1 MPNRVLS
8 ESVKRSEQIDQ
19 LSWFDEVVFYRAL
32 LTADDY
38 GCLDGRPKLLKSDLF
53 PTRDDVTRKSIED
66 SLAKLTSTDLLRAY
80 EVSGKPYMLFPT
92 WEKHQRIRRR
102 KQKYPWPCGR
112 ENDVCPYGA
121 AECRKTAATC
131 CQSAADC
138 GQVADS
144 CRTSAANCPP
154 ESESESE
161 SESNPNPTSNP
172 KAHARDGGEPG
183 LDAPELQENPFGFGD
198 ASGERPDF
206 GTIEAYASSNLCSLS
221 PGNMQELASFKDD
234 FPDEVIRLA
243 IDQACGCN
251 APSWNYVRKV
261 LNNWIG
267 KGIKTAADAKTDIAR
282 GKQQAKPDENKR
294 VYRWVEE

>member
-1 MPNRVLS
+1 MPNRILS

-53 PTRDDVTRKSIED
+53 PTRDDVTRKSIEE

-92 WEKHQRIRRR
+92 WEKHQRIRRK

-121 AECRKTAATC
+121 AECNKTAATC
-131 CQSAADC
+131 CKSAADC
-138 GQVADS
+138 GQVADN
-144 CRTSAANCPP
+144 CRTSAVNCPP
-154 ESESESE
+154 ESE

-172 KAHARDGGEPG
+172 KAHARDGGDSG
-183 LDAPELQENPFGFGD
+183 HDAHELQENPYGFSD

-206 GTIEAYASSNLCSLS
+206 GTIEAYASSNLRTLT

-234 FPDEVIRLA
+234 FPDEVLFLA
-243 IDQACGCN
+243 IDQACGAN

-261 LNNWIG
+261 LNNWID
-267 KGIKTAADAKTDIAR
+267 KGIKTAADAKADIAR
-282 GKQQAKPDENKR
+282 GKQQAKPNENKR

>member
-131 CQSAADC
+131 CQSAAD
-138 GQVADS
+138 
-144 CRTSAANCPP
+144 
-154 ESESESE
+154 
-161 SESNPNPTSNP
+161 
-172 KAHARDGGEPG
+172 
-183 LDAPELQENPFGFGD
+183 
-198 ASGERPDF
+198 
-206 GTIEAYASSNLCSLS
+206 
-221 PGNMQELASFKDD
+221 
-234 FPDEVIRLA
+234 
-243 IDQACGCN
+243 
-251 APSWNYVRKV
+251 
-261 LNNWIG
+261 
-267 KGIKTAADAKTDIAR
+267 
-282 GKQQAKPDENKR
+282 
-294 VYRWVEE
+294 

>member
-53 PTRDDVTRKSIED
+53 PTRDDVTRKSIEE

-92 WEKHQRIRRR
+92 WEKHQRIRRK

-121 AECRKTAATC
+121 AECCKTAATC

-144 CRTSAANCPP
+144 CRTSAVNCPP
-154 ESESESE
+154 ESESE

-172 KAHARDGGEPG
+172 KAHARDGGDPVI
-183 LDAPELQENPFGFGD
+183 DAPELHENPYGFSD

-206 GTIEAYASSNLCSLS
+206 GTIEAYASSNLRNLS
-221 PGNMQELASFKDD
+221 PGQMQELVSFKDD
-234 FPDEVIRLA
+234 FPDDVLFMA

-261 LNNWIG
+261 LNNWLD
-267 KGIKTAADAKTDIAR
+267 KGVKTAADAKADIAL
-282 GKQQAKPDENKR
+282 GKQQAKPNENKR

>member
-1 MPNRVLS
+1 MPNRILS

-121 AECRKTAATC
+121 AECNKTAATC

-154 ESESESE
+154 ESESK

-172 KAHARDGGEPG
+172 KAHARDGGDSG
-183 LDAPELQENPFGFGD
+183 LDSHELHENPYGFSD

-206 GTIEAYASSNLCSLS
+206 GTIEAYASSNLRNLS
-221 PGNMQELASFKDD
+221 PGQMQELVSFKDD
-234 FPDEVIRLA
+234 FPDEVLFMA

-261 LNNWIG
+261 LNNWLD
-267 KGIKTAADAKTDIAR
+267 KGVKTAADAKADIAL
-282 GKQQAKPDENKR
+282 GKQQAKPNENKR

>member
-8 ESVKRSEQIDQ
+8 DSGKRSEQIDQ

-53 PTRDDVTRKSIED
+53 PTRDDVTRKSIEE

-92 WEKHQRIRRR
+92 WEKHQRIRRK

-161 SESNPNPTSNP
+161 SNPNPTSNP
-172 KAHARDGGEPG
+172 KAHARDGGDSV
-183 LDAPELQENPFGFGD
+183 LDAPELHENPYGFSD
-198 ASGERPDF
+198 NTGERPDF
-206 GTIEAYASSNLCSLS
+206 GTIEAYASSNLRSLS
-221 PGNMQELASFKDD
+221 LGNMQELVSFKDD

-243 IDQACGCN
+243 IDQACGAN
-251 APSWNYVRKV
+251 APVWNYVRKV
-261 LNNWIG
+261 LNNWLD
-267 KGIKTAADAKTDIAR
+267 KGIKTAADAKADIAR
-282 GKQQAKPDENKR
+282 GKQQENPPEMEREIKWAR
-294 VYRWVEE
+294 

>member
-92 WEKHQRIRRR
+92 WEKHQRIRRK

-112 ENDVCPYGA
+112 ENDVCPYGIT
-121 AECRKTAATC
+121 ECRKTAATC

-138 GQVADS
+138 GQVADK
-144 CRTSAANCPP
+144 CRTSAVNCPP

-161 SESNPNPTSNP
+161 SESNPNPTPNP
-172 KAHARDGGEPG
+172 YADARDG
-183 LDAPELQENPFGFGD
+183 DD
-198 ASGERPDF
+198 RPDF
-206 GTIEAYASSNLCSLS
+206 GTVEAYASSNLRNLS
-221 PGNMQELASFKDD
+221 PGNMQQLVSFREDL
-234 FPDEVIRLA
+234 PDEVIRLA
-243 IDQACGCN
+243 IDQACGNN

-261 LNNWIG
+261 LNSWLD
-267 KGIKTAADAKTDIAR
+267 KGIKTEADAKAEIAR
-282 GKQQAKPDENKR
+282 GKPKEEKPGGEREYK
-294 VYRWVEE
+294 WLT

>member
-53 PTRDDVTRKSIED
+53 PTRDDVTRKSIEE

-92 WEKHQRIRRR
+92 WEKHQRIRRK

-121 AECRKTAATC
+121 AECCKTAATC

-161 SESNPNPTSNP
+161 SNPNPTSNP
-172 KAHARDGGEPG
+172 KAHARDGGDSG
-183 LDAPELQENPFGFGD
+183 LEAPELQENPYGFSD
-198 ASGERPDF
+198 ASGERPNF
-206 GTIEAYASSNLCSLS
+206 GTIEAYASSNLRNLS
-221 PGNMQELASFKDD
+221 PGQMQELVSFKDD
-234 FPDEVIRLA
+234 FPDEVLFMA

-261 LNNWIG
+261 LNNWLD
-267 KGIKTAADAKTDIAR
+267 KGVKTAADAKADIAL
-282 GKQQAKPDENKR
+282 GKQQAKPNENKR

>member
-92 WEKHQRIRRR
+92 WEKHQRIRRK

-121 AECRKTAATC
+121 AECCKTAATC
-131 CQSAADC
+131 CKSAADC

-154 ESESESE
+154 ESEYE

-172 KAHARDGGEPG
+172 KAHARDGGDPV
-183 LDAPELQENPFGFGD
+183 LDAPELQENPYGFSD

-206 GTIEAYASSNLCSLS
+206 GTIEAYASSNLRTFT
-221 PGNMQELASFKDD
+221 PGNMQELVSFKDD
-234 FPDEVIRLA
+234 FPDEVLFLA
-243 IDQACGCN
+243 IDQACGAN
-251 APSWNYVRKV
+251 APAWNYVRKV
-261 LNNWIG
+261 LNNWLD
-267 KGIKTAADAKTDIAR
+267 KGVKTAADAKADIAL
-282 GKQQAKPDENKR
+282 GKQQAKPNENKR

>member
-53 PTRDDVTRKSIED
+53 PTRDDVTRKSIEE

-92 WEKHQRIRRR
+92 WEKHQRIRRK

-161 SESNPNPTSNP
+161 SNPNPTSNP
-172 KAHARDGGEPG
+172 KAHARDGGDSG
-183 LDAPELQENPFGFGD
+183 LDAPELLENPYGFSD

-206 GTIEAYASSNLCSLS
+206 GTIEAYASSNLRNLS
-221 PGNMQELASFKDD
+221 PGQMQELVSFKDD
-234 FPDEVIRLA
+234 FPDEVLFMA

-261 LNNWIG
+261 LNNWLD
-267 KGIKTAADAKTDIAR
+267 KGVKTAADAKADIAL
-282 GKQQAKPDENKR
+282 GKQQAKPNENKR

>member
-92 WEKHQRIRRR
+92 WEKHQRIRRK

-112 ENDVCPYGA
+112 ENDVCPYGIT
-121 AECRKTAATC
+121 ECRKTAATC

-138 GQVADS
+138 GQVADK
-144 CRTSAANCPP
+144 CRTSAVNCPP
-154 ESESESE
+154 ESESESNP
-161 SESNPNPTSNP
+161 NPNPTSNP
-172 KAHARDGGEPG
+172 KARARDGGDPVI
-183 LDAPELQENPFGFGD
+183 DAPESQENPFGFGD
-198 ASGERPDF
+198 ATGERPDF
-206 GTIEAYASSNLCSLS
+206 GTIEAYASSYLRNLS
-221 PGNMQELASFKDD
+221 PGQMQELVSFKDD
-234 FPDEVIRLA
+234 FPDEVLFMA

-261 LNNWIG
+261 LNNWLD
-267 KGIKTAADAKTDIAR
+267 KGIKTAADAKADIAL
-282 GKQQAKPDENKR
+282 GKQQAKPNENKR

>member
-92 WEKHQRIRRR
+92 WEKHQRIRRK

-121 AECRKTAATC
+121 AECCKTAATC

-161 SESNPNPTSNP
+161 SNPNPTSNP
-172 KAHARDGGEPG
+172 KAHARDGGDSG
-183 LDAPELQENPFGFGD
+183 HDAHELHENPYGFSD

-206 GTIEAYASSNLCSLS
+206 GTIEAYASSNLRTFT
-221 PGNMQELASFKDD
+221 PGNMQELVSFKDD
-234 FPDEVIRLA
+234 FPDEVLFLA
-243 IDQACGCN
+243 IDQACGAN
-251 APSWNYVRKV
+251 APAWNYVRKV
-261 LNNWIG
+261 LNNWLD
-267 KGIKTAADAKTDIAR
+267 KGVKTAADAKADIAR
-282 GKQQAKPDENKR
+282 GKQQANPPEMEREIKWAR
-294 VYRWVEE
+294 

>member
-53 PTRDDVTRKSIED
+53 PTRDDVTRKSIEE

-92 WEKHQRIRRR
+92 WEKHQRIRRK

-121 AECRKTAATC
+121 AECCKTAATC

-161 SESNPNPTSNP
+161 SNPNPTSNP
-172 KAHARDGGEPG
+172 KAHARDGGDSV
-183 LDAPELQENPFGFGD
+183 LDAPELHENPYGFSD

-206 GTIEAYASSNLCSLS
+206 GTIEAYASSNLRNLS
-221 PGNMQELASFKDD
+221 PGQMQELVSFKDD
-234 FPDEVIRLA
+234 FPDEVLFMA

-261 LNNWIG
+261 LNNWLD
-267 KGIKTAADAKTDIAR
+267 KGVKTAADAKADIAL
-282 GKQQAKPDENKR
+282 GKQQAKPNENKR

>member
-1 MPNRVLS
+1 MPNRILS

-66 SLAKLTSTDLLRAY
+66 SLAKLTSTDLLRSY

-112 ENDVCPYGA
+112 ENDVCPYGIT
-121 AECRKTAATC
+121 ECRKTAATC

-138 GQVADS
+138 GQVAYK
-144 CRTSAANCPP
+144 CRTSAVNCPP
-154 ESESESE
+154 ESESE
-161 SESNPNPTSNP
+161 SESNPNPTPNP
-172 KAHARDGGEPG
+172 YACARD
-183 LDAPELQENPFGFGD
+183 D
-198 ASGERPDF
+198 GERPDF
-206 GTIEAYASSNLCSLS
+206 GTIEAYASSNLRTFT
-221 PGNMQELASFKDD
+221 PGNMQELVSFKDD
-234 FPDEVIRLA
+234 LPDDVIRLA

-261 LNNWIG
+261 LNNWID
-267 KGIKTAADAKTDIAR
+267 KGVKTAADAKADIAR
-282 GKQQAKPDENKR
+282 GKQQANPPEREREIKWAR
-294 VYRWVEE
+294 

>member
-92 WEKHQRIRRR
+92 WEKHQRIRRK

-121 AECRKTAATC
+121 AECCKTAATC

-144 CRTSAANCPP
+144 CRTSAVNCPP
-154 ESESESE
+154 ESESE

-172 KAHARDGGEPG
+172 KAHARDGGDSG
-183 LDAPELQENPFGFGD
+183 LDAPELLENPYGFSD

-206 GTIEAYASSNLCSLS
+206 GTIEAYASSNLRTFT
-221 PGNMQELASFKDD
+221 PGNMQELVSFKDD
-234 FPDEVIRLA
+234 FPDEVLFLA

-261 LNNWIG
+261 LNNWID
-267 KGIKTAADAKTDIAR
+267 KGIKTAADAKADIAR
-282 GKQQAKPDENKR
+282 GKQQAQPNENKR

>member
-1 MPNRVLS
+1 MPNRILS
-8 ESVKRSEQIDQ
+8 ESVKRSDQIDQ

-92 WEKHQRIRRR
+92 WEMHQRIRRR

-112 ENDVCPYGA
+112 VNDVCPYGA
-121 AECRKTAATC
+121 AECNKTAATC

-138 GQVADS
+138 GQVADK

-154 ESESESE
+154 ESESE

-172 KAHARDGGEPG
+172 KAHARDGGDSV
-183 LDAPELQENPFGFGD
+183 LDAPELRENPYGFSD
-198 ASGERPDF
+198 NTGERPDF
-206 GTIEAYASSNLCSLS
+206 GTIEAYASSNLRNLS
-221 PGNMQELASFKDD
+221 PGQMQELVSFKDD
-234 FPDEVIRLA
+234 FPDEVLFMA

-261 LNNWIG
+261 LNNWLD
-267 KGIKTAADAKTDIAR
+267 KGVKTAADAKADIAL
-282 GKQQAKPDENKR
+282 GKQQAKPNENKR

>member
-1 MPNRVLS
+1 MPNRILS

-131 CQSAADC
+131 CKSAADC

-144 CRTSAANCPP
+144 WRTSAANCPP
-154 ESESESE
+154 ESE

-172 KAHARDGGEPG
+172 KAHARDGGDSG
-183 LDAPELQENPFGFGD
+183 LDAPELQENPFGFSD

-206 GTIEAYASSNLCSLS
+206 GTIEAYASSNLRSFS

-261 LNNWIG
+261 LNNWLD
-267 KGIKTAADAKTDIAR
+267 KGVKTAADAKADIAR
-282 GKQQAKPDENKR
+282 GKQQAANPPER
-294 VYRWVEE
+294 EREYTWAR

>member
-53 PTRDDVTRKSIED
+53 PTRDDVTRKAIED

-92 WEKHQRIRRR
+92 WEKHQRIRRK

-112 ENDVCPYGA
+112 ENDVCPYGIT
-121 AECRKTAATC
+121 ECRKTAATC

-138 GQVADS
+138 GQVADK
-144 CRTSAANCPP
+144 CRTSAVNCPP
-154 ESESESE
+154 ESESESNP
-161 SESNPNPTSNP
+161 NPNPTPNP
-172 KAHARDGGEPG
+172 YADTRDG
-183 LDAPELQENPFGFGD
+183 D
-198 ASGERPDF
+198 ERPDF
-206 GTIEAYASSNLCSLS
+206 GTVEAYASSNLRNLS
-221 PGNMQELASFKDD
+221 PGNMQQLVSFREDL
-234 FPDEVIRLA
+234 PDEVIRLA
-243 IDQACGCN
+243 IDQACGSN
-251 APSWNYVRKV
+251 APRWNYVRKV
-261 LNNWIG
+261 LNNWLENG
-267 KGIKTAADAKTDIAR
+267 VKTEADAKAEIAR
-282 GKQQAKPDENKR
+282 GKPKEENHGR
-294 VYRWVEE
+294 EREYNWAR

>member
-1 MPNRVLS
+1 MPNRILS

-53 PTRDDVTRKSIED
+53 PTRDDVTRKSIEE

-92 WEKHQRIRRR
+92 WEKHQRIRRK

-121 AECRKTAATC
+121 AECNKTAATC

-138 GQVADS
+138 GQGADS

-154 ESESESE
+154 ESESES
-161 SESNPNPTSNP
+161 NPNPTSNP
-172 KAHARDGGEPG
+172 KARARDGGDSG
-183 LDAPELQENPFGFGD
+183 LDAPELHENPFGFSD
-198 ASGERPDF
+198 DSGERPDF
-206 GTIEAYASSNLCSLS
+206 GTIEAYASSNLRTFT

-234 FPDEVIRLA
+234 FPDEVLFLA
-243 IDQACGCN
+243 IDQACGAN
-251 APSWNYVRKV
+251 APAWNYVRKV
-261 LNNWIG
+261 LNNWLD
-267 KGIKTAADAKTDIAR
+267 KGIKTAADAKADIAR
-282 GKQQAKPDENKR
+282 GKQQAKAPESEREYKWAR
-294 VYRWVEE
+294 

>member
-53 PTRDDVTRKSIED
+53 PTRDDVTRKSIEE

-92 WEKHQRIRRR
+92 WEKHQRIRRK

-121 AECRKTAATC
+121 AECCKTAATC

-138 GQVADS
+138 GQVADK
-144 CRTSAANCPP
+144 CRTSAVNCPP
-154 ESESESE
+154 ESESE

-172 KAHARDGGEPG
+172 KARARDGGDSV
-183 LDAPELQENPFGFGD
+183 LDAPELHENPYGFSD

-206 GTIEAYASSNLCSLS
+206 GTIEAYASSNLRNLS
-221 PGNMQELASFKDD
+221 PGQMQELVSFKDD
-234 FPDEVIRLA
+234 FPDEVLFMA

-261 LNNWIG
+261 LNNWLD
-267 KGIKTAADAKTDIAR
+267 KGVKTAADAKADIAL
-282 GKQQAKPDENKR
+282 GKQQAKPNENKR

>member
-53 PTRDDVTRKSIED
+53 PTRDDVTRKAIED
-66 SLAKLTSTDLLRAY
+66 SLAKLTSTDLLRSY

-92 WEKHQRIRRR
+92 WEKHQRIRRK

-112 ENDVCPYGA
+112 ENDVCPYGIT
-121 AECRKTAATC
+121 ECRKTAATC

-138 GQVADS
+138 RQVADK
-144 CRTSAANCPP
+144 CRTSAVNCPP

-161 SESNPNPTSNP
+161 SESIRESKGRKRAAFTPPTLEEITEFCTANAISI
-172 KAHARDGGEPG
+172 
-183 LDAPELQENPFGFGD
+183 DA
-198 ASGERPDF
+198 ERFFD
-206 GTIEAYASSNLCSLS
+206 YYSSNGWMVGKNKMRDWQAAVRSWS
-221 PGNMQELASFKDD
+221 KRDQSF
-234 FPDEVIRLA
+234 
-243 IDQACGCN
+243 
-251 APSWNYVRKV
+251 
-261 LNNWIG
+261 G
-267 KGIKTAADAKTDIAR
+267 KPKKEKPERHVSFDI
-282 GKQQAKPDENKR
+282 
-294 VYRWVEE
+294 EEFESRMFKILD

>member
-92 WEKHQRIRRR
+92 WEKHQRIRRK

-138 GQVADS
+138 GQVAGS
-144 CRTSAANCPP
+144 CRTSAVNCPP
-154 ESESESE
+154 ESESE

-172 KAHARDGGEPG
+172 KARARDGGDSV
-183 LDAPELQENPFGFGD
+183 LDAPELHENPYGFSD

-206 GTIEAYASSNLCSLS
+206 GTIEAYASSNLRNLS
-221 PGNMQELASFKDD
+221 PGQMQELVSFKDD
-234 FPDEVIRLA
+234 FPDEVLFMA

-261 LNNWIG
+261 LNNWLD
-267 KGIKTAADAKTDIAR
+267 KGVKTAADAKADIAL
-282 GKQQAKPDENKR
+282 GKQQAKPNENKR

>member
-53 PTRDDVTRKSIED
+53 PTRDDVTRKAIED

-92 WEKHQRIRRR
+92 WEKHQRIRRK

-112 ENDVCPYGA
+112 ENDVCPYGIT
-121 AECRKTAATC
+121 ECRKTAATC

-138 GQVADS
+138 GQVADK
-144 CRTSAANCPP
+144 CRTSAVNCPP
-154 ESESESE
+154 ESESE
-161 SESNPNPTSNP
+161 SESNPNPTPNP
-172 KAHARDGGEPG
+172 YADTRDG
-183 LDAPELQENPFGFGD
+183 DD
-198 ASGERPDF
+198 RPDF
-206 GTIEAYASSNLCSLS
+206 GTVEAYASSNLRNLS
-221 PGNMQELASFKDD
+221 PGNMQQLVSFREDL
-234 FPDEVIRLA
+234 PDEVIRLA
-243 IDQACGCN
+243 IDQACGNN

-261 LNNWIG
+261 LNSWLD
-267 KGIKTAADAKTDIAR
+267 KGIKTEADAKAEIAR
-282 GKQQAKPDENKR
+282 GKPKEEKPEREREYKWAR
-294 VYRWVEE
+294 

>member
-19 LSWFDEVVFYRAL
+19 LSWFVEVVFYRAL

-38 GCLDGRPKLLKSDLF
+38 GCIDGRPKLLKSDLF
-53 PTRDDVTRKSIED
+53 PTRDDVTRKAIED

-92 WEKHQRIRRR
+92 WEKHQRIRRK

-161 SESNPNPTSNP
+161 SESNPNPTPNP
-172 KAHARDGGEPG
+172 YADARYG
-183 LDAPELQENPFGFGD
+183 
-198 ASGERPDF
+198 GERPDF
-206 GTIEAYASSNLCSLS
+206 GTLEAYASSNLRNLS
-221 PGNMQELASFKDD
+221 PRNMQELVSFREDL
-234 FPDEVIRLA
+234 PDEVILLA

-261 LNNWIG
+261 LNNWLE
-267 KGIKTAADAKTDIAR
+267 KGVKTEADAKAEIAR
-282 GKQQAKPDENKR
+282 GKPKANPPEREREIKWAR
-294 VYRWVEE
+294 

>member
-92 WEKHQRIRRR
+92 WEKHQRIRRK

-112 ENDVCPYGA
+112 ENDVCPYGVA
-121 AECRKTAATC
+121 DCNKTAATC
-131 CQSAADC
+131 CKSAADC

-144 CRTSAANCPP
+144 CRTSAVNCPP
-154 ESESESE
+154 ESESE

-172 KAHARDGGEPG
+172 KARARDGGDSG
-183 LDAPELQENPFGFGD
+183 LDAPELQENPFGFSD

-206 GTIEAYASSNLCSLS
+206 GTIEAYASSNLRSLS
-221 PGNMQELASFKDD
+221 PGNMQELVSFKDD
-234 FPDEVIRLA
+234 FPDEVIRIA

-251 APSWNYVRKV
+251 SPSWNYVRRV
-261 LNNWIG
+261 LNNWLD
-267 KGIKTAADAKTDIAR
+267 KGIKTAADAKADIAL
-282 GKQQAKPDENKR
+282 GKQQAKPNENKR

>member
-53 PTRDDVTRKSIED
+53 PTRDDVTRKSIEE

-92 WEKHQRIRRR
+92 WEKHQRIRRK

-121 AECRKTAATC
+121 AECRKTAVSC

-138 GQVADS
+138 GQVADK
-144 CRTSAANCPP
+144 CRTNAVNCPP
-154 ESESESE
+154 ESE

-172 KAHARDGGEPG
+172 KAHARDGG
-183 LDAPELQENPFGFGD
+183 DSVIDSPELHENPYGFGD

-206 GTIEAYASSNLCSLS
+206 GTIEAYASSNLRTFT

-234 FPDEVIRLA
+234 FPDEVLFLA
-243 IDQACGCN
+243 IDQACGAN
-251 APSWNYVRKV
+251 APAWNYVRKV
-261 LNNWIG
+261 LNNWLD
-267 KGIKTAADAKTDIAR
+267 KGVKTAADAKADIAR
-282 GKQQAKPDENKR
+282 GKQQANQPEREREIKWAR
-294 VYRWVEE
+294 

>member
-92 WEKHQRIRRR
+92 WEKHQRIRRK

-144 CRTSAANCPP
+144 CRTNAVNCPP
-154 ESESESE
+154 ESESNPNP
-161 SESNPNPTSNP
+161 NPNPTSNP
-172 KAHARDGGEPG
+172 KARARDGGEPG
-183 LDAPELQENPFGFGD
+183 LDAPELQENPYGFSD

-206 GTIEAYASSNLCSLS
+206 GTIEVYASSNLRTFT
-221 PGNMQELASFKDD
+221 PGNMQELVSFKDD
-234 FPDEVIRLA
+234 FPDEVLFLA
-243 IDQACGCN
+243 IDQACGAN
-251 APSWNYVRKV
+251 APAWNYVRKV
-261 LNNWIG
+261 LNNWLD
-267 KGIKTAADAKTDIAR
+267 KGIKTAADAKADIAR
-282 GKQQAKPDENKR
+282 GKQQAKPPEMEREIKWAR
-294 VYRWVEE
+294 

>member
-92 WEKHQRIRRR
+92 WEKHQRIRRK

-112 ENDVCPYGA
+112 ENDVCPYGVA
-121 AECRKTAATC
+121 DCNKTAATC
-131 CQSAADC
+131 CKSAADC

-144 CRTSAANCPP
+144 CRTSAVNCPP
-154 ESESESE
+154 ESESE

-172 KAHARDGGEPG
+172 KARARDGGDSG
-183 LDAPELQENPFGFGD
+183 LDAPELQENPFGFSD

-206 GTIEAYASSNLCSLS
+206 GTIEAYASSYLRNLS
-221 PGNMQELASFKDD
+221 PGQMQELVSFKDD
-234 FPDEVIRLA
+234 FPDEVLFMA

-261 LNNWIG
+261 LNNWLD
-267 KGIKTAADAKTDIAR
+267 KGIKTAADAKADIAR
-282 GKQQAKPDENKR
+282 GKQNAKPPEMEREIKWAR
-294 VYRWVEE
+294 

>member
-53 PTRDDVTRKSIED
+53 PTRDDVTRKSIEE

-154 ESESESE
+154 ESESNP
-161 SESNPNPTSNP
+161 NPNPTSNP
-172 KAHARDGGEPG
+172 KARARDGGEPV
-183 LDAPELQENPFGFGD
+183 LDAPELHENPYGFSD

-206 GTIEAYASSNLCSLS
+206 GTIEAYASSNLRTFT
-221 PGNMQELASFKDD
+221 PGSMQERESVKDD
-234 FPDEVIRLA
+234 FPDEVLFLA
-243 IDQACGCN
+243 IDQACGAN
-251 APSWNYVRKV
+251 APAWNYVRKV
-261 LNNWIG
+261 LNNWLD
-267 KGIKTAADAKTDIAR
+267 KGVKTAADAKADIAR
-282 GKQQAKPDENKR
+282 GKQQANPPEREREIKWAR
-294 VYRWVEE
+294 

>member
-53 PTRDDVTRKSIED
+53 PTRDDVTRKSIEG

-92 WEKHQRIRRR
+92 WEKHQRIRRK

-112 ENDVCPYGA
+112 ENDVCPYGV
-121 AECRKTAATC
+121 AECHKTAATC

-144 CRTSAANCPP
+144 CRTNAVNCQP
-154 ESESESE
+154 ESESE

-172 KAHARDGGEPG
+172 KAHARDGGDSV
-183 LDAPELQENPFGFGD
+183 LDAPELHENPYGFSD
-198 ASGERPDF
+198 NTGERPDF
-206 GTIEAYASSNLCSLS
+206 GTIEAYASSNLRTFT
-221 PGNMQELASFKDD
+221 PGNMQELVSFKDD

-243 IDQACGCN
+243 IDQACGAN
-251 APSWNYVRKV
+251 APAWNYVRKV
-261 LNNWIG
+261 LNNWLD
-267 KGIKTAADAKTDIAR
+267 KGVKTAADAKADIAR
-282 GKQQAKPDENKR
+282 GKQQSNPPEMEREIKWAR
-294 VYRWVEE
+294 

>member
-53 PTRDDVTRKSIED
+53 PTRDDVTRKSIEE

-92 WEKHQRIRRR
+92 WEKHQRIRRK

-121 AECRKTAATC
+121 AECCKTAATC

-161 SESNPNPTSNP
+161 SNPNPTSNP
-172 KAHARDGGEPG
+172 KAHARDGGDSG
-183 LDAPELQENPFGFGD
+183 HDAHELQENPYGFSD

-206 GTIEAYASSNLCSLS
+206 GTIEAYASSNLRTLT

-234 FPDEVIRLA
+234 FPDEVLFLA
-243 IDQACGCN
+243 IDQACGAN

-261 LNNWIG
+261 LNNWHDT
-267 KGIKTAADAKTDIAR
+267 GIKTAADAKADIAR
-282 GKQQAKPDENKR
+282 GKQQAKPNENKR

>member
-53 PTRDDVTRKSIED
+53 PTRDDVTRKSIEE

-131 CQSAADC
+131 CKSAADC
-138 GQVADS
+138 GQVADK
-144 CRTSAANCPP
+144 CRTSAANCPR
-154 ESESESE
+154 ESESNPNP
-161 SESNPNPTSNP
+161 NPNPTSNP
-172 KAHARDGGEPG
+172 KARARDCGDSG
-183 LDAPELQENPFGFGD
+183 LDAPELHENPYGFSD

-206 GTIEAYASSNLCSLS
+206 GTIEAYASSNLRSLS
-221 PGNMQELASFKDD
+221 LGNMQELESFKDD
-234 FPDEVIRLA
+234 FPDEVLFLA
-243 IDQACGCN
+243 IDQACGAN

-261 LNNWIG
+261 LNNWLD
-267 KGIKTAADAKTDIAR
+267 KGVKTAADAKADIAR
-282 GKQQAKPDENKR
+282 GKQQAKPNENKR

>member
-92 WEKHQRIRRR
+92 WEKHQRIRRK

-112 ENDVCPYGA
+112 ENDVCPYGIT
-121 AECRKTAATC
+121 ECRKTAATC

-138 GQVADS
+138 GQVADK
-144 CRTSAANCPP
+144 CRTSAVNCPP
-154 ESESESE
+154 ESESE
-161 SESNPNPTSNP
+161 SESNPNPTPNP
-172 KAHARDGGEPG
+172 YACARD
-183 LDAPELQENPFGFGD
+183 D
-198 ASGERPDF
+198 GERPDF
-206 GTIEAYASSNLCSLS
+206 GTLEAYASSNLRNLS
-221 PGNMQELASFKDD
+221 PGNMQQRVSFREDL
-234 FPDEVIRLA
+234 PDEVIRLA
-243 IDQACGCN
+243 IDQACGSN

-261 LNNWIG
+261 LNNWLD
-267 KGIKTAADAKTDIAR
+267 KGVKTAADAKADIAR
-282 GKQQAKPDENKR
+282 GKQQANPHESER
-294 VYRWVEE
+294 EYRWAR

>member
-92 WEKHQRIRRR
+92 WEKHQRIRRK

-161 SESNPNPTSNP
+161 SNPNPTSNP
-172 KAHARDGGEPG
+172 KAHARDGGDSV
-183 LDAPELQENPFGFGD
+183 LDAHELQENPYGFSD

-206 GTIEAYASSNLCSLS
+206 GTIEAYASSNLRTLT

-234 FPDEVIRLA
+234 FPDEVLFMA
-243 IDQACGCN
+243 IDQACGAN

-261 LNNWIG
+261 LNNWLD
-267 KGIKTAADAKTDIAR
+267 KGIKTAADAKADIAL
-282 GKQQAKPDENKR
+282 GKQQAKPNENKR

>member
-1 MPNRVLS
+1 MPNRILS

-53 PTRDDVTRKSIED
+53 PTRDDVTRKSIEE

-92 WEKHQRIRRR
+92 WEKHQRIRRK

-161 SESNPNPTSNP
+161 SNPNPTSNP
-172 KAHARDGGEPG
+172 KAHARDGGDSG
-183 LDAPELQENPFGFGD
+183 HDAHELQENPYGFSD

-206 GTIEAYASSNLCSLS
+206 GTIEAYASSNLRTLT

-234 FPDEVIRLA
+234 FPDEVLFLA
-243 IDQACGCN
+243 IDQACGAN

-261 LNNWIG
+261 LNNWLD
-267 KGIKTAADAKTDIAR
+267 KGIKTAADAKADIAR
-282 GKQQAKPDENKR
+282 GKQQAKPNENKR

>member
-1 MPNRVLS
+1 MPNRILS

-53 PTRDDVTRKSIED
+53 PTRDDVTRKSIEE

-121 AECRKTAATC
+121 AECNKTAATC

-144 CRTSAANCPP
+144 CRTSAVNCPP
-154 ESESESE
+154 ESE

-172 KAHARDGGEPG
+172 KARARDGGDSG
-183 LDAPELQENPFGFGD
+183 LDAPELQENPFGFSD

-206 GTIEAYASSNLCSLS
+206 GTIEAYASSNLRSFS
-221 PGNMQELASFKDD
+221 PGNMQELVSFKDD
-234 FPDEVIRLA
+234 LPGEVIRLA

-261 LNNWIG
+261 LNNWID
-267 KGIKTAADAKTDIAR
+267 KGIKTAADAKADIAR
-282 GKQQAKPDENKR
+282 GKQNAKPPEMEREIKWAR
-294 VYRWVEE
+294 

>member
-92 WEKHQRIRRR
+92 WEKHQRIRRK

-112 ENDVCPYGA
+112 ENDVCPYGIT
-121 AECRKTAATC
+121 ECRKTAATC

-144 CRTSAANCPP
+144 CRTSAVNCPP
-154 ESESESE
+154 ESESE

-172 KAHARDGGEPG
+172 KAHARD
-183 LDAPELQENPFGFGD
+183 D
-198 ASGERPDF
+198 GERPDF
-206 GTIEAYASSNLCSLS
+206 GTLEAYASNNLRNLS
-221 PGNMQELASFKDD
+221 PGNMQQLVSFREDL
-234 FPDEVIRLA
+234 PDEVIRLA
-243 IDQACGCN
+243 IDQACGSN

-261 LNNWIG
+261 LNNWLD
-267 KGIKTAADAKTDIAR
+267 KGIKTEADAKAEIAR
-282 GKQQAKPDENKR
+282 GKPKEENYGR
-294 VYRWVEE
+294 EREYNWAR